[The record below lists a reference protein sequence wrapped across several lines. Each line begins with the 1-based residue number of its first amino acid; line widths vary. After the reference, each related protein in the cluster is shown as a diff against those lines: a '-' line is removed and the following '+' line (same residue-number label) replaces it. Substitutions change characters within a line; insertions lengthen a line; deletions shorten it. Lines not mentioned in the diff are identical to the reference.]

1 MNELRTIWSRV
12 QWSRG
17 ARAAAA
23 VGVAMGT
30 AHALGLPTA
39 PAALGAFNPLLVD
52 NGGPYRTRLTTMLT
66 TMVGG
71 AISYIAGALVPH
83 AIGWVVLA
91 TMAVGFG
98 VTFARVLNQQMASS
112 SVLIL
117 VLYFAG
123 LGGAVHTLE
132 GAAYASGIVLLGG
145 VWSIGLSLVLWPMD
159 PFRPARLAV
168 AQCFEGM
175 SEFTWGLA
183 GDEAPGDGFEW
194 RRQQRIRIE
203 EARATLAGTAAR
215 VPSRTIRFRN
225 LTVLLETSDMLLAR
239 TMRLAEFEEL
249 ARREGLADSLAL
261 ARQMATWLAG
271 AEHAVAI
278 ALQEK
283 PGDAAAAFS
292 HKGSLRLDLVTRRR
306 QVIAG
311 RAAVADDAVYGHLLR
326 EERDALLEVEILFDA
341 VRGLW
346 TGTEM
351 PQSAYVSA
359 YGVETPPGWVEAVEL
374 NFTMKSAAFR
384 HALRMM
390 LVGTLDVLI
399 MDRINLNHGF
409 WLPMTSII
417 LLQPYSAGTVRKS
430 VQRVTGTVSGGILAA
445 VLAALIAEPWVMFA
459 TVTGLGA
466 LTVGTFSV
474 DYAVYCFFLTPTFVL
489 LSLPHP
495 HDWQYALIRIG
506 TTLAGSLIAVVAMRF
521 LWPERAEEELGHL
534 MRRGAGAAADYLQAM
549 LDFWQFDGAAR
560 REGERRLLAPARRGC
575 GLASNDAEEAVDRV
589 LQEPSLRSLGGH
601 RGDAE
606 TTLRTE
612 ALTFV
617 TYLRRM
623 TQTIT
628 TLALVGKDSEEA
640 RRRLEP
646 IARRLRALA
655 DGRGDEPVPEFME
668 DGPVSYGVD
677 VAEEQMQRMERQTAV
692 LERAAEGIWH
702 PHGLVR

>member
-1 MNELRTIWSRV
+1 
-12 QWSRG
+12 
-17 ARAAAA
+17 
-23 VGVAMGT
+23 MGT

-66 TMVGG
+66 TMLGG

-83 AIGWVVLA
+83 GIGWVVLA
-91 TMAVGFG
+91 TLAVGFG

-123 LGGAVHTLE
+123 LGGSVHTLE
-132 GAAYASGIVLLGG
+132 GAVSSSGIVLLGG
-145 VWSIGLSLVLWPMD
+145 VWSIGLSLVLWPLD
-159 PFRPARLAV
+159 AFRPARLAV
-168 AQCFEGM
+168 AGCFAGM
-175 SEFTWGLA
+175 SEFTWRLA
-183 GDEAPGDGFEW
+183 GTADEAVEDGFAW

-215 VPSRTIRFRN
+215 APSRTIRFRN

-249 ARREGLADSLAL
+249 ARREGLPESLAL
-261 ARQMATWLAG
+261 ARQIASWLAEV
-271 AEHAVAI
+271 EHAIGMVLA
-278 ALQEK
+278 EK

-292 HKGSLRLDLVTRRR
+292 HEGSFWLDCVTRRR
-306 QVIAG
+306 QRIAA
-311 RAAVADDAVYGHLLR
+311 RRAVADDAVYGHLLR

-359 YGVETPPGWVEAVEL
+359 YDLEAPPKWVEALEV

-390 LVGTLDVLI
+390 LVGTVDVLI
-399 MDRINLNHGF
+399 MDRVNLNHGF

-430 VQRVTGTVSGGILAA
+430 IQRVTGTVAGGVLAA
-445 VLAALIAEPWVMFA
+445 VLAAAIAEPWVMFA
-459 TVTGLGA
+459 AVTMLGA
-466 LTVGTFSV
+466 LTVGTFAV

-506 TTLAGSLIAVVAMRF
+506 TTLVGSAIAVVAMRF
-521 LWPERAEEELGHL
+521 LWPERAEAELGHL
-534 MRRGAGAAADYLQAM
+534 MRRGAGAAAAYLQAM
-549 LDFWQFDGAAR
+549 LDFWQFEGVAR
-560 REGERRLLAPARRGC
+560 REGERRMLAPARRGC

-589 LQEPSLRSLGGH
+589 LQEPSFGRLVGG
-601 RGDAE
+601 RADAE
-606 TTLRTE
+606 TALRTD
-612 ALTFV
+612 ALTYV
-617 TYLRRM
+617 TYLRRL

-655 DGRGDEPVPEFME
+655 AGRGDEPVGALAEKVS
-668 DGPVSYGVD
+668 VSYGVD
-677 VAEEQMQRMERQTAV
+677 VAEEQMQRMERQTTV

-702 PHGLVR
+702 PHGLESENDTTLGRQLSIDSSLE